1 MATRKGGLGKGLE
14 ALFVDN
20 ETEEITPSTLKLTE
34 IEPNR
39 EQPRKDFD
47 EKALSELADS
57 IREHGVLQ
65 PLLVRP
71 LKDGRYQLIAGER
84 RWRASRM
91 AGLTEVPVIVRDLDD
106 QAAMELALIE
116 NLQRTDL
123 NIMEEAAG
131 YRELME
137 RYGMTQEVVAKRV
150 GKSRPAVANAL
161 RMLALPEATARL
173 VREGKLTAGHARALL
188 GLPDPAE
195 IDPLAERVLAEGLSV
210 RETERLVADR
220 KVSPEK
226 KPQPA
231 VKNWGEDSRLK
242 QTVLY
247 LSEYFG
253 RKAQIKAKKD
263 GTGRIVID
271 FYSKEDLEALLK
283 QMCGLDHETEL

>member
-188 GLPDPAE
+188 GLPDSAE

-283 QMCGLDHETEL
+283 QMCGLDHEPEL

>member
-283 QMCGLDHETEL
+283 QMCGLDHEPEL

>member
-173 VREGKLTAGHARALL
+173 VREGKLTAGHARAML

>member
-34 IEPNR
+34 IEPKR

-283 QMCGLDHETEL
+283 QMCGLDHEPEL

>member
-123 NIMEEAAG
+123 NIMEETGG
-131 YRELME
+131 YRELRE

-283 QMCGLDHETEL
+283 QMCGLDHEPEL

>member
-161 RMLALPEATARL
+161 RMLALPETTARL

-283 QMCGLDHETEL
+283 QMCGLDHEPEL

>member
-161 RMLALPEATARL
+161 RMLALPEATAKL

-195 IDPLAERVLAEGLSV
+195 IDPLAERVLAAGLSV

-283 QMCGLDHETEL
+283 QMCGLDHEPEL

>member
-47 EKALSELADS
+47 EKALSELTDS

-283 QMCGLDHETEL
+283 QMCGLDHEPEL

>member
-195 IDPLAERVLAEGLSV
+195 IDPLSERVLAEGLSV

-283 QMCGLDHETEL
+283 QMCGLDHEPEL

>member
-161 RMLALPEATARL
+161 RMLALPEATAKL

-195 IDPLAERVLAEGLSV
+195 TEPLAERVLAEGLSV
-210 RETERLVADR
+210 RDTERLVADR

-283 QMCGLDHETEL
+283 QMCGLDHEPEL

>member
-161 RMLALPEATARL
+161 RMLALPEATAKL

-188 GLPDPAE
+188 SLPDPAE

-283 QMCGLDHETEL
+283 QMCGLDHEPEL

>member
-188 GLPDPAE
+188 GLPDPPE

-283 QMCGLDHETEL
+283 QMCGLDHEPEL

>member
-71 LKDGRYQLIAGER
+71 LKNGRYQLIAGER

-161 RMLALPEATARL
+161 RMLALPEATAKL

-210 RETERLVADR
+210 RRPSGWWPDR

-263 GTGRIVID
+263 
-271 FYSKEDLEALLK
+271 EPA
-283 QMCGLDHETEL
+283 EL

>member
-253 RKAQIKAKKD
+253 RKAEIKAKED
-263 GTGRIVID
+263 GTGRVVID

-283 QMCGLDHETEL
+283 QMCGLDHEPEL

>member
-1 MATRKGGLGKGLE
+1 MNGLE

-161 RMLALPEATARL
+161 RMLALPEATAKL

-283 QMCGLDHETEL
+283 QMCGLDHEPEL

>member
-91 AGLTEVPVIVRDLDD
+91 AGLTEVPVIVRNLDD

-161 RMLALPEATARL
+161 RMLALPEATAKL

-283 QMCGLDHETEL
+283 QMCGLDHEPEL

>member
-161 RMLALPEATARL
+161 RMLALPEATAKL

-253 RKAQIKAKKD
+253 RKAQINAKKD

-283 QMCGLDHETEL
+283 QMCGLDHEPEL

>member
-253 RKAQIKAKKD
+253 RKTQIKAKKD

-283 QMCGLDHETEL
+283 QMCGLDHEPEL

>member
-161 RMLALPEATARL
+161 RMLALPEATAKL

-188 GLPDPAE
+188 GLPDSAE

-263 GTGRIVID
+263 ATGRIVID

-283 QMCGLDHETEL
+283 QMCGLDHEPEL

>member
-161 RMLALPEATARL
+161 RMLALPEATAKL

-253 RKAQIKAKKD
+253 RKTQIKAKKD

-283 QMCGLDHETEL
+283 QMCGLDHEPEL

>member
-195 IDPLAERVLAEGLSV
+195 IDPLAERVLAEGRSV

-283 QMCGLDHETEL
+283 QMCGLDHEPEL

>member
-226 KPQPA
+226 KPQPT

-283 QMCGLDHETEL
+283 QMCGLDHEPEL

>member
-116 NLQRTDL
+116 NLQRTDR

-283 QMCGLDHETEL
+283 QMCGLDHEPEL

>member
-57 IREHGVLQ
+57 IGEQGGLQ
-65 PLLVRP
+65 PLVVGP
-71 LKDGRYQLIAGER
+71 LKGGRYQVIVGER

-283 QMCGLDHETEL
+283 QMCGLDHEPEL

>member
-34 IEPNR
+34 IERNR

-253 RKAQIKAKKD
+253 RTAQ
-263 GTGRIVID
+263 T
-271 FYSKEDLEALLK
+271 
-283 QMCGLDHETEL
+283 

>member
-71 LKDGRYQLIAGER
+71 LKDGRYQLSAGER

-161 RMLALPEATARL
+161 RMLALPEATAKL

-283 QMCGLDHETEL
+283 QMCGLDHEPEL

>member
-57 IREHGVLQ
+57 IREHGVLP

-71 LKDGRYQLIAGER
+71 LEDGRYQLIAGER

-283 QMCGLDHETEL
+283 QMCGLDHEPEL

>member
-161 RMLALPEATARL
+161 RMLALPEATAKL

>member
-20 ETEEITPSTLKLTE
+20 ETEEITPSMLKLTE

-161 RMLALPEATARL
+161 RMLALPEATAKL

-283 QMCGLDHETEL
+283 QMCGLDHEPEL

>member
-161 RMLALPEATARL
+161 RMLALPEATAKL

-188 GLPDPAE
+188 GLPDSAE

-283 QMCGLDHETEL
+283 QMCGLDHEPEL

>member
-71 LKDGRYQLIAGER
+71 LKDGRDQLIAGER

-283 QMCGLDHETEL
+283 QMCGLDHEPEL

>member
-91 AGLTEVPVIVRDLDD
+91 AGLTEVPVIVRNLDD

-283 QMCGLDHETEL
+283 QMCGLDHEPEL

>member
-173 VREGKLTAGHARALL
+173 VRAGKLTAGHARALL

-283 QMCGLDHETEL
+283 QMCGLDHEPEL

>member
-47 EKALSELADS
+47 EKTLSELADS

-161 RMLALPEATARL
+161 RMLALPEATAKL

-188 GLPDPAE
+188 GLPDSAE

-226 KPQPA
+226 KSQPA

-283 QMCGLDHETEL
+283 QMCGLDHEPEL

>member
-57 IREHGVLQ
+57 IREPGVLQ

-283 QMCGLDHETEL
+283 QMCGLDHEPEL

>member
-161 RMLALPEATARL
+161 RMLALPEATAKL

-271 FYSKEDLEALLK
+271 FYSKEDLEARLK
-283 QMCGLDHETEL
+283 QMCGLDHEPEL

>member
-71 LKDGRYQLIAGER
+71 LKNGRYQLIAGER

-283 QMCGLDHETEL
+283 QMCGLDHEPEL

>member
-71 LKDGRYQLIAGER
+71 LKDGRYQLITGER

-283 QMCGLDHETEL
+283 QMCGLDHEPEL

>member
-20 ETEEITPSTLKLTE
+20 ETEEITPSALKLTE

-71 LKDGRYQLIAGER
+71 LKNGRYQLIAGER

-283 QMCGLDHETEL
+283 QMCGLDHEPEL